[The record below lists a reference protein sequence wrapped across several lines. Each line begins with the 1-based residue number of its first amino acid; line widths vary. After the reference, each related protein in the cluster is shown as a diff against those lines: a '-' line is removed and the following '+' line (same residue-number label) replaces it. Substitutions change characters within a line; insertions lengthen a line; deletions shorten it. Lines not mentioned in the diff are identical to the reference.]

1 MSQDSSNNND
11 TIKLIIALAV
21 ITIVLLLSSC
31 ITETR
36 CNRLYPPEPS
46 TNTQDSIVMRD
57 IIVYRDTTV
66 YVPVASP
73 PDTVEKVI
81 KVTARHNKV
90 YSDTIIAETR
100 FAKAVAWVYSSKLNC
115 RLTDKDTGVL
125 VKLDS
130 ALVESKFYQE
140 LYHTELN
147 REVKTVKY
155 IPSFYRFCLWWFIGT
170 VMFILIFIGLK
181 VYVRRPL

>member
-1 MSQDSSNNND
+1 MWQDSSSKYD
-11 TIKLIIALAV
+11 YLKLIITLAI
-21 ITIVLLLSSC
+21 ITLVLLLSSC
-31 ITETR
+31 ITERR
-36 CNRLYPPEPS
+36 CNQLYPPAAS
-46 TNTQDSIVMRD
+46 TNTRDSIVTRD

-81 KVTARHNKV
+81 KVKTRDHKV
-90 YSDTIIAETR
+90 YSDTIIAETKL
-100 FAKAVAWVYSSKLNC
+100 AKAVAWVYSSKLNC

-147 REVKTVKY
+147 REVKEIRY

-181 VYVRRPL
+181 IYVRRPL

>member
-1 MSQDSSNNND
+1 MSRGFYKAID
-11 TIKLIIALAV
+11 ILKWIFII
-21 ITIVLLLSSC
+21 IVVGILLMGTSC

-46 TNTQDSIVMRD
+46 TQTQDSLVIKT
-57 IIVYRDTTV
+57 IIVYRDTTI

-73 PDTVEKVI
+73 PDTVEKI
-81 KVTARHNKV
+81 TKVTARHNKI

-115 RLTDKDTGVL
+115 RLTDKDTGVI

-140 LYHTELN
+140 LYHSELN
-147 REVKTVKY
+147 REVKTIKY
-155 IPSFYRFCLWWFIGT
+155 IPSFYRFCLWWFIGS
-170 VMFILIFIGLK
+170 VMFILIFISVK
-181 VYVRRPL
+181 IYV

>member
-1 MSQDSSNNND
+1 MSQDLSGKHD
-11 TIKLIIALAV
+11 VLKLILALAI
-21 ITIVLLLSSC
+21 ITIVLLMSSC
-31 ITETR
+31 ISERR
-36 CNRLYPPEPS
+36 CNKLYPPVPS
-46 TNTQDSIVMRD
+46 TNTKDSIVTRD

-81 KVTARHNKV
+81 KVTARHNKI
-90 YSDTIIAETR
+90 YSDTIIAETKL
-100 FAKAVAWVYSSKLNC
+100 AKAVAWVYSSKLNC

-130 ALVESKFYQE
+130 ALVESKFYKE

-147 REVKTVKY
+147 REVNEVRY
-155 IPSFYRFCLWWFIGT
+155 IPGFYRFCLWWFIGT
-170 VMFILIFIGLK
+170 VMFILIYIGLK
-181 VYVRRPL
+181 IYV